1 MYYDYY
7 TIEYAYITIILVNK
21 LKSIQN
27 LILVLIQFNIAIC
40 KSVFLIHIIIYY
52 ILLIVNLFVLN
63 RTIDLNIVYKLQVVN
78 KSRIKNFTMK
88 QY

>member
-52 ILLIVNLFVLN
+52 ILIVNLFVLN